1 MICDYE
7 VLKQL
12 DKWSDD
18 QLIQFH
24 ANAYYTMCMSLGH
37 GKSWRNEVAMSKYAE
52 ELARRGIAKIPKAK
66 GVFNGDGTS

>member
-7 VLKQL
+7 VLKKL

-24 ANAYYTMCMSLGH
+24 ANAYSTMCMALGH
-37 GKSWRNEVAMSKYAE
+37 GKSWRNEHAMKSYAE
-52 ELARRGIAKIPKAK
+52 ELHKRGITEIPKRE